1 MAHKER
7 LELTDSPLDMIMK
20 MMDGNP
26 GAMGALTE
34 MVQTGQ
40 SIDPDAWHSAFAHIF
55 GLDSAGIYGT
65 DIYVLWSD
73 ICGRNMAKMIAVL
86 RAKQM
91 GHLAESVLKD
101 ACSRQDRSGKTMVDA
116 DALYAIVK
124 AELPNFDP
132 NNVFESAE

>member
-7 LELTDSPLDMIMK
+7 LTLTDSPLDMIMK

-34 MVQTGQ
+34 MIQKGE
-40 SIDPDAWHSAFAHIF
+40 SIDPDAWHGGFANMLL
-55 GLDSAGIYGT
+55 LDSMGIYGT

-73 ICGRNMAKMIAVL
+73 ICGRNTAKMIAVL
-86 RAKQM
+86 RAVQM
-91 GHLAESVLKD
+91 GHFDTAILKD
-101 ACSRQDRSGKTMVDA
+101 ACSRQDRSGKAMVDA